1 MEELTTR
8 LGMVSVLEFI
18 QLLIRILLGK
28 VFITHCGHRGLLVSS
43 VLHP

>member
-1 MEELTTR
+1 MEELTTE

-18 QLLIRILLGK
+18 QLLIRTLLGK
-28 VFITHCGHRGLLVSS
+28 VFIKHCGHRGLLVSS